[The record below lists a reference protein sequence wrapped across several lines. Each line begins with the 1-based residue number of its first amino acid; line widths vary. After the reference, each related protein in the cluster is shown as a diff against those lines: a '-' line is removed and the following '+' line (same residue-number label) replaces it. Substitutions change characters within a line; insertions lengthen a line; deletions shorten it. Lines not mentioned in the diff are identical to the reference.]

1 MGESFCPADA
11 DYAVELRIDF
21 VYCRLEFD
29 GYKAVV
35 E

>member
-11 DYAVELRIDF
+11 DYAVELCVDY
-21 VYCRLEFD
+21 VHCWLEFD

>member
-11 DYAVELRIDF
+11 GYVAELRVDF
-21 VYCRLEFD
+21 IYSWPEFD
-29 GYKAVV
+29 GYQAIV